1 MNAAYAALVFFVVF
15 VTIGDMMIISS

>member
-15 VTIGDMMIISS
+15 VTIGDMMIISL